1 MQWRIFV
8 AIMLAMG
15 LAGCDYAPLPS
26 AGGSVPTA
34 ASVAQSEAVEVAVR
48 RGQPAQSEVDGTS
61 TILPDING
69 QVCCVAAVT
78 TGPTMVSGIAINYNG
93 WDTAFIS
100 WMVPHFAVASQLAE
114 LVPARANAAA
124 VKSLAAGVDAAM
136 SPNYLKMAAMAK
148 AWGQPV
154 PSTDPSAASGHD
166 HGGDDS
172 SGADNA
178 ASLTKLSGREFDR
191 KYLQVLVADDKAALA
206 IARATVANC
215 ANRQAKALAQHLAT
229 YIAAQIALARRMLKE
244 AT

>member
-1 MQWRIFV
+1 MAGV
-8 AIMLAMG
+8 TSALV
-15 LAGCDYAPLPS
+15 LAGCNYAPLPS
-26 AGGSVPTA
+26 AGGNAPTS
-34 ASVAQSEAVEVAVR
+34 SVASSAA
-48 RGQPAQSEVDGTS
+48 AGTV
-61 TILPDING
+61 LPDING
-69 QVCCVAAVT
+69 QVCCVVADPAGVTAIGGIAVT
-78 TGPTMVSGIAINYNG
+78 YNG

-114 LVPARANAAA
+114 LAPTRAGTAA
-124 VKSLAAGVDAAM
+124 VKVLATKVDAVM

-178 ASLTKLSGREFDR
+178 ASLTKLTGKAFDI

-206 IARATVANC
+206 VARATVANC
-215 ANRQAKALAQHLAT
+215 VNPQAKALAQQLASDNL
-229 YIAAQIALARRMLKE
+229 AQIAQAQQMLKE
-244 AT
+244 LT